1 MIFSCACDDANSPWG
16 LTLTLRALFRF
27 LRLAPRGAAY
37 ACASDDANSKGA
49 ANNDALRA
57 ALPGRLG
64 RAFPVREV

>member
-1 MIFSCACDDANSPWG
+1 MKQLLRPVLMMIFLC
-16 LTLTLRALFRF
+16 
-27 LRLAPRGAAY
+27 
-37 ACASDDANSKGA
+37 SDDANSKGA